1 MTDNTMSVFDL
12 QSVEWTPAAC
22 FLAVQGS
29 LTVMTATS
37 LILGQTD
44 GIYKFEPHT
53 QEISSRPYE
62 LVIGGCLLGWGLGM
76 VGALIAGGAQVMCI
90 LQLVPMLAATY
101 YHYVCGS
108 KTNVV
113 VNAVFMAASACFG
126 FVPLPE
132 VKSVEWTSAAI
143 LMAVYAGLITF
154 TGVLLFLGKA
164 EKVYENEPHTKAV
177 MSRRG
182 ELQVGACFLGWGVG
196 IWAATIAGGAQAMC
210 ILYLP
215 GLLACTVPHYMGGA
229 TKNVIVNL
237 VFAMPAV
244 YFGFV
249 R

>member
-1 MTDNTMSVFDL
+1 MGLFDL
-12 QSVEWTPAAC
+12 QSLEWTPAAC
-22 FLAVQGS
+22 FLTVQAG
-29 LTVMTATS
+29 LTVMTAMS
-37 LILGQTD
+37 FLLGQTD

-53 QEISSRPYE
+53 KEISSRAYE
-62 LVIGGCLLGWGLGM
+62 LIIGGSLLGWGLSM

-90 LQLVPMLAATY
+90 LQLIPMLAATY
-101 YHYVCGS
+101 YHHVCGG

-113 VNAVFMAASACFG
+113 VNTVLMTAGAYFG

-143 LMAVYAGLITF
+143 LMAVYTALIAF
-154 TGVLLFLGKA
+154 SGVLFLLGKPDTI
-164 EKVYENEPHTKAV
+164 YENEPHTKAV

-182 ELQVGACFLGWGVG
+182 ELQAGACLLGWGVG
-196 IWAATIAGGAQAMC
+196 IGAATIAGGAQDMC

-215 GLLACTVPHYMGGA
+215 GLLACTVHHHLGGG
-229 TKNVIVNL
+229 TKNVILNL
-237 VFAMPAV
+237 VFAMPAA